1 MARGVPLTKDQVKQV
16 RMKHDEYPT
25 MKNSDIGKLCGVS
38 GESVRRILLGEYDYM
53 FSEGEP
59 PKADTDMS
67 KVVEDIANDVES
79 IKTQM
84 RDSLGVA
91 TLEDI
96 VDVLE
101 ALTREIAHLGF
112 IAAAYLDPKTSNKA
126 EIAKSAREV
135 FAEEAKGGR

>member
-1 MARGVPLTKDQVKQV
+1 MARGVPLTKDQVKLV
-16 RMKHDEYPT
+16 KMKHDEYPT
-25 MKNSDIGKLCGVS
+25 MINADIGKLCGVS
-38 GESVRRILLGEYDYM
+38 GESVRKVLLGEYDRLLYGVD
-53 FSEGEP
+53 SAEQDAGGTKAIEG
-59 PKADTDMS
+59 
-67 KVVEDIANDVES
+67 IANDVES
-79 IKTQM
+79 IKTQI

-91 TLEDI
+91 TLEDV

-101 ALTREIAHLGF
+101 ALTREVAHLGF